1 MKSEEY
7 RDAIRRIVKN
17 AIRKQFPGLKQTE
30 TNTLARYIARNI
42 HARFYG
48 ANVDGVESP
57 LWREVEPDVEATEIL
72 KGKENEKGTVSS
84 NDRRDYPERSN
95 SAKLP

>member
-7 RDAIRRIVKN
+7 RELIRRMLK
-17 AIRKQFPGLKQTE
+17 KGMSQHFPGLRQVE
-30 TNTLARYIARNI
+30 LNHCARYIARNV

-57 LWREVEPDVEATEIL
+57 LWRKDEPEVEASELL
-72 KGKENEKGTVSS
+72 KQGKEDEKVS
-84 NDRRDYPERSN
+84 
-95 SAKLP
+95 KL